1 MATNF
6 AVRPLPEMW
15 TTDLPVE
22 ISKLVVNTWQTAEWL
37 AWERVWRPE
46 LAKRGITPDMLEL
59 VGNPERPAGI
69 AASSPV
75 KGARSGLIDWEAD
88 AETTAVLTGMR
99 RLVAELD
106 RT

>member
-1 MATNF
+1 VNNF
-6 AVRPLPEMW
+6 AAKALPAN
-15 TTDLPVE
+15 TCRDLPAE

-59 VGNPERPAGI
+59 VGNPERPTSI
-69 AASSPV
+69 AAVSPAR
-75 KGARSGLIDWEAD
+75 GSRSGLIDWRTD
-88 AETTAVLTGMR
+88 AEKTAVLTGMR

-106 RT
+106 RA